1 MKKLLA
7 LTLLLISNFGY
18 SQIKSIVVDSETKE
32 KLPFVNIWIQNENNG
47 TTSNQNGEF
56 ELEIDSQKLILFSA
70 IGYETREIKSDSI
83 KTFVELKPTVTEL
96 DEVVL
101 KTKKQSEKQVIGKFK
116 KSKINH
122 YFGTGTKPW
131 ITARYFDFNKDYT
144 KTPFLNKIR
153 VLTNSDI
160 KDSKFIVR
168 LYSVGKDGQPENYI
182 YDENIFGI
190 AKKGKKIT
198 EIDIA
203 DLNIEFPENGFFIA
217 IEWLIIDENK
227 HEYSFTMTE
236 SNKKLT
242 GISYEPAFGTVP
254 AETDKNSWIFQKG
267 KWWKMFKNNNG
278 TIKRYKD
285 KYSLLAIELTLTN

>member
-1 MKKLLA
+1 MCLWGKN
-7 LTLLLISNFGY
+7 I
-18 SQIKSIVVDSETKE
+18 DE
-32 KLPFVNIWIQNENNG
+32 K
-47 TTSNQNGEF
+47 
-56 ELEIDSQKLILFSA
+56 
-70 IGYETREIKSDSI
+70 
-83 KTFVELKPTVTEL
+83 
-96 DEVVL
+96 
-101 KTKKQSEKQVIGKFK
+101 
-116 KSKINH
+116 
-122 YFGTGTKPW
+122 
-131 ITARYFDFNKDYT
+131 YFDFNKDYT